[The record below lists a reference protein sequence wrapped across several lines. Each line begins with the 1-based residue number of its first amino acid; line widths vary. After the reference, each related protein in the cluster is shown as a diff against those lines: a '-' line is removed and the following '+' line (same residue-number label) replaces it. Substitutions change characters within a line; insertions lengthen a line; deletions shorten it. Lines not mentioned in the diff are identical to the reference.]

1 MAPDPLP
8 MAELHCHLEG
18 TVKPA
23 LARTLAARHGVDLTG
38 IFDDHGNYRWR
49 TFADFIRVYDAM
61 SEAVRT
67 PEDYIDITRA
77 YLEEGAAQGLR
88 YSELFVS
95 PFHAR
100 RCGISYTT
108 LIDAIAEAIGD
119 ARRRLGVHARLIAT
133 CVRHLGTDHAEDIA
147 RLAERHPHPLV
158 VGFGMGGDENHG
170 RPKDYA
176 RAYAIAHGAG
186 LHVTAHAGELA
197 GADSVRAAIDDL
209 PITRVG
215 HGVRAH
221 EDPALLPEL
230 AARAI
235 TLELC
240 PGSNLALGLFGS
252 MREHPIKAYLDA
264 GLIVTISSDD
274 PPFFH
279 TDIRREYDH
288 VAHVHGLSA
297 EDMLDITRNAVRSAF
312 CDDDLKKTL
321 LADIDAWQKAAPG
334 V

>member
-1 MAPDPLP
+1 

-49 TFADFIRVYDAM
+49 SFADFIRVYDAM

-119 ARRRLGVHARLIAT
+119 ARQRLGVHARLIAT

-312 CDDDLKKTL
+312 CDDGLKKTL